1 MRAKTYTSKVQGTSK
16 VQIRYKVKKQ
26 QGMYRRGGTGGAD
39 VIEFEKSF
47 VGQVADT
54 GAWVRGLRGW

>member
-26 QGMYRRGGTGGAD
+26 QGMYRRVCVGVWGVRKRA
-39 VIEFEKSF
+39 VIALIEGMDESQDLCK
-47 VGQVADT
+47 
-54 GAWVRGLRGW
+54 